1 MQKKDINEVLKEAN
15 SSGITAQRSF
25 GVQDRTR
32 GRKPKNEDEKANQR
46 VCLYLTKDEYAKLE
60 SISQQKFLGMSAQSL
75 AKQALLKFISEQSQ
89 G

>member
-1 MQKKDINEVLKEAN
+1 MVSQH
-15 SSGITAQRSF
+15 SF
-25 GVQDRTR
+25 GAENRPR

-75 AKQALLKFISEQSQ
+75 AKQALLKFISEQS
-89 G
+89 

>member
-32 GRKPKNEDEKANQR
+32 GRKPKK
-46 VCLYLTKDEYAKLE
+46 
-60 SISQQKFLGMSAQSL
+60 
-75 AKQALLKFISEQSQ
+75 
-89 G
+89 

>member
-1 MQKKDINEVLKEAN
+1 MRKKDINEVLEEAN

-25 GVQDRTR
+25 GAENRPR

-46 VCLYLTKDEYAKLE
+46 VWLYLTKDEYAKLE

-75 AKQALLKFISEQSQ
+75 PKQDLLKFISEQS
-89 G
+89 

>member
-15 SSGITAQRSF
+15 SSGITAQRTIEA
-25 GVQDRTR
+25 QDRP
-32 GRKPKNEDEKANQR
+32 RKKKKKNEDEKANQR

-75 AKQALLKFISEQSQ
+75 AKQALLKFISEQS
-89 G
+89 

>member
-15 SSGITAQRSF
+15 SSGITAQRTF
-25 GVQDRTR
+25 GAQDRPR
-32 GRKPKNEDEKANQR
+32 GRKTKNEEEKANQR

>member
-1 MQKKDINEVLKEAN
+1 MRKKDINEVLKKAN
-15 SSGITAQRSF
+15 SPAITAQHSF
-25 GVQDRTR
+25 KTRPR

-75 AKQALLKFISEQSQ
+75 AKQALLKFISEQS
-89 G
+89 

>member
-15 SSGITAQRSF
+15 SPAITASF
-25 GVQDRTR
+25 KTRPR

-60 SISQQKFLGMSAQSL
+60 SISEQKFLGMSAQSL
-75 AKQALLKFISEQSQ
+75 AKQALLKFISEQS
-89 G
+89 